1 MSIVRAGFIGLGKMG
16 RPMALNMLKAGFPL
30 TVANRSQGVVADVAS
45 HGATAAKTPAEVAA
59 NADLIALC
67 LPMPAHVEE
76 VVLGPNGVI
85 EGIQPGAIVI
95 DFSTIGPSTCRHV
108 AERLAAKGAH
118 YLDAPVSGGT
128 TGAAAGTLTVMVGG
142 DDASYATA
150 LPLLQSVGRKIV
162 HAGPVGAGAVVKLM
176 NQLLVAINLAGAA
189 EAMVLGV
196 KAGVDAT
203 LLYET
208 IASATGN
215 SFQLARNFPDLILK
229 GNFDPM
235 FSVNLLHKD
244 VTLGVEVGREQRVR
258 LLLSALVQQIFEE
271 ARDAGHGEEDI
282 AAVIRPLEALSGTFV
297 RAH

>member
-1 MSIVRAGFIGLGKMG
+1 
-16 RPMALNMLKAGFPL
+16 
-30 TVANRSQGVVADVAS
+30 
-45 HGATAAKTPAEVAA
+45 AE
-59 NADLIALC
+59 
-67 LPMPAHVEE
+67 
-76 VVLGPNGVI
+76 
-85 EGIQPGAIVI
+85 
-95 DFSTIGPSTCRHV
+95 
-108 AERLAAKGAH
+108 KGAH

>member
-1 MSIVRAGFIGLGKMG
+1 MSTLRAGFIGLGKMG

-45 HGATAAKTPAEVAA
+45 HGATAAKTSAEVAA

-67 LPMPAHVEE
+67 LPMPAHVEG

-85 EGIQPGAIVI
+85 EGIRPGSIVI

-108 AERLAAKGAH
+108 AERLAEKGAH

>member
-1 MSIVRAGFIGLGKMG
+1 MSEARAGFIGLGKMG
-16 RPMALNMLKAGFPL
+16 RPMALNIMKAGFPL

-45 HGATAAKTPAEVAA
+45 HGATAAKSPAEVAA
-59 NADLIALC
+59 GADLICLC

-76 VVLGPNGVI
+76 VALGANGVI

-118 YLDAPVSGGT
+118 YIDAPVSGGT

-142 DDASYATA
+142 DQASYDRAF
-150 LPLLQSVGRKIV
+150 PLLQAVGKKIV

-189 EAMVLGV
+189 EAMVLGT
-196 KAGVDAT
+196 KAGVDPT
-203 LLYET
+203 LLFET

-215 SFQLARNFPDLILK
+215 SFQMSRNFPDLILK
-229 GNFDPM
+229 GNFAPM

-244 VTLGVEVGREQRVR
+244 VTLGVEVGREQHVR
-258 LLLSALVQQIFEE
+258 TLLSALVQQVFAE

-282 AAVIRPLEALSGTFV
+282 AAVIRPLEKLSGVEV
-297 RAH
+297 RAQ